1 VPPVGAGSLV
11 TAVVSVRSVTKRYPG
26 VAAVDGVWLDIED
39 GQFVTLLG
47 PSGCGK
53 TTLLRLIAGF
63 ETPDEGQVY
72 FGTNDV
78 THVPPHER
86 DVHTVF
92 QQYALFPH
100 LSVADNVAF
109 GLRRGRVRR
118 PAGEVARRVRESLE
132 LVRLTGY
139 GDRMPAQLS
148 GGQQQR
154 VAIARAVA
162 PGPRI
167 LLLDEPLGA
176 LDRKLREAM
185 QIELKQLQRQL
196 GISFVFVTHDQ
207 DEALAMSDVVVVM
220 KEGKIEQKGE
230 PSEIY
235 EHPRTRFIAE
245 FVGVTNVIVGD
256 VESIDAGL
264 ASVRTPAGIVPVS
277 AAANGGPA
285 LSMGDRVSVA
295 VRPEK
300 IRFAEA
306 RAAGAIAC
314 RVEDARYL
322 GDVTHWRVRLLD
334 GSTWTVFAQNDG
346 TPEPLEPGAEVG
358 LVWESNHAVRLES

>member
-1 VPPVGAGSLV
+1 VA
-11 TAVVSVRSVTKRYPG
+11 AVVSVQSVTKRFPG
-26 VAAVDGVWLDIED
+26 IAAVDGVSLDIED

-63 ETPDEGQVY
+63 ETPDEGRIF
-72 FGTNDV
+72 FGATDV
-78 THVPPHER
+78 TDEPPHSR

-109 GLRRGRVRR
+109 GLRRGRERR
-118 PAGEVARRVRESLE
+118 SRDEIARRVGEALE
-132 LVRLTGY
+132 LVQLTGFES
-139 GDRMPAQLS
+139 RMPSQLS

-185 QIELKQLQRQL
+185 QLELKQLQRRL

-220 KEGKIEQKGE
+220 KEGRIEQMDA
-230 PSEIY
+230 PAVIY

-245 FVGVTNVIVGD
+245 FVGVTNVIEGY
-256 VESIDAGL
+256 VEGIDGAT
-264 ASVRTPAGIVPVS
+264 ARIRTPAGVVPLS
-277 AAANGGPA
+277 ALANGGPA
-285 LSMGDRVSVA
+285 LATGDRVTVA

-300 IRFAEA
+300 IRFAGSKD
-306 RAAGAIAC
+306 AGAIAC

-322 GDVTHWRVRLLD
+322 GDVTHWRVRLID

-346 TPEPLEPGAEVG
+346 TPDALAPGAEVG
-358 LVWESNHAVRLES
+358 LVWETDHGVRLES